1 MRLTS
6 LKSAG
11 DEQVALAALGGERDA
26 LDLQARALEELGG
39 LALELVRVALRVER
53 QALERGPERR
63 PPGDVDGAGAVD
75 AQPDLVLVLVGRAAA
90 ERRRGEEQGHE
101 AAKHGRGILAE
112 ARRGWTKHG
121 APDQN
126 REQMPKPTT
135 VYLVDGSGQFHRA
148 FHAIR
153 GLATSKG
160 LPTNAT
166 YGFTTML
173 RKLVT
178 DEKPAHIA
186 VVFDPPGKTFRHEEF
201 SDYKANRPPMDSAL
215 ALQLPYIRR
224 VCAALR
230 MPIVEVPGFEAD
242 DVIATLVRQALERGI
257 EVVVVSADKDLL
269 QLVQDHVRVLNPG
282 REGSGSTSFDRKLVE
297 EKWGVPPERIVDVL
311 ALVGDSVDNIPGVA
325 GIGDK
330 GARDL
335 VREFGPVE
343 AVLENADKVKRA
355 PYREGLKAHRAE
367 ALLSKQLVTLRRDVP
382 VELDMP
388 GLAFVGPD
396 NAAAHALFKE
406 LEFQVLA
413 REYAPEMPNVTAE
426 HRLATTTADVEQIA
440 KDARAAGRLALG
452 VVVTSEQA
460 MRAHPLGIALSWAPG
475 HSAYVPLGHSAIDLP
490 QAPTRTDAVAALKPL
505 LEDASVP
512 KVSAHA
518 KRDQVVLG
526 RLGVAVAGLG
536 FDTLLASYLLDPGRR
551 AYALEDVAMEHLG
564 ERRAPGTDGL
574 AAADAAADPTS
585 RSAGAEAELVLR
597 LEQPMTDR
605 LEAEGLRT
613 IYQSMELPLVAVLA
627 DMERAGVKVDTKLL
641 AGMSR
646 DMDAQL
652 QALTIEIYRLAKGE
666 FNIQSPIQLR
676 EVLFDR
682 LGMKSAKKTAKT
694 RAASTAEDV
703 LEELALLHDL
713 PRKILEY
720 RSVQKLKSTYV
731 DSLPEMVSPET
742 GRIHATFNQTVAA
755 TGRLSATEPN
765 LQNIP
770 IRTAEGPPDPPGLR
784 GGARPPAA
792 VGRLQPDRAA
802 RAGAP
807 LGRPDAD
814 RHLQKGEDVHDRTSR
829 EIFGALSPIPPDEQR
844 RISKM
849 VNYALLYGKSAFTLA
864 KDIGVSR
871 GEAAAFIDA
880 YFARYPK
887 VREFID
893 DTILRARETGQVRT
907 LLGRLRRLPDLR
919 SKNIPVRM
927 EAERQAMNTP
937 VQGSAADL
945 IKRAMIDL
953 HAALGAQKLRSRLIL
968 QIHDELL
975 LEVPEAE
982 AEAAQA
988 LVKRVMEGALE
999 LVVPLVADARL
1010 GRSWA
1015 DVH

>member
-1 MRLTS
+1 MA
-6 LKSAG
+6 SA
-11 DEQVALAALGGERDA
+11 Q
-26 LDLQARALEELGG
+26 
-39 LALELVRVALRVER
+39 
-53 QALERGPERR
+53 
-63 PPGDVDGAGAVD
+63 
-75 AQPDLVLVLVGRAAA
+75 
-90 ERRRGEEQGHE
+90 
-101 AAKHGRGILAE
+101 I
-112 ARRGWTKHG
+112 
-121 APDQN
+121 
-126 REQMPKPTT
+126 

-173 RKLVT
+173 RKLLA
-178 DEKPAHIA
+178 DEKPGHIA
-186 VVFDPPGKTFRHEEF
+186 VVFDPPGKTFRHA
-201 SDYKANRPPMDSAL
+201 DYAGYKANRPPMDKDL

-224 VCAALR
+224 VCEALR
-230 MPIVEVPGFEAD
+230 MPLVEVAGFEAD

-282 REGSGSTSFDRKLVE
+282 REGSGSTSYDSKAVE
-297 EKWGVPPERIVDVL
+297 AKWGVPPERIVDVL

-335 VREFGPVE
+335 VREFGSVE

-355 PYREGLKAHRAE
+355 AYREGLKAHRAE
-367 ALLSKQLVTLRRDVP
+367 ALLSKQLVTLRHDVP
-382 VELDMP
+382 VELDMG

-396 NAAAHALFKE
+396 HAAAHALFKE

-413 REYAPEMPNVTAE
+413 REYAPELPNVTAE
-426 HRLATTTADVEQIA
+426 HRLAMTSADVLELV
-440 KDARAAGRLALG
+440 KEARAAGRLALG

-460 MRAHPLGIALSWAPG
+460 MRAHPLGIALAWAPG
-475 HSAYVPLGHSAIDLP
+475 RSAYVPLGHSAIDLP
-490 QAPTRTDAVAALKPL
+490 QAVSRTDAIAALRPL
-505 LEDASVP
+505 LEDAALP

-526 RLGVAVAGLG
+526 RLGLKVAALG

-564 ERRAPGTDGL
+564 ERRASGTDGL
-574 AAADAAADPTS
+574 AAPDAAALPTS
-585 RSAGAEAELVLR
+585 RTAGGETELVLR
-597 LEQPMTDR
+597 LAQPMKER
-605 LEAEGLRT
+605 LEGEGLLT
-613 IYQSMELPLVAVLA
+613 IYESMEMPLVQVLA

-652 QALTIEIYRLAKGE
+652 QTLTLEIHRLAKGE
-666 FNIQSPIQLR
+666 FNINSPIQLR

-703 LEELALLHDL
+703 LEELALVHEL
-713 PRKILEY
+713 PRKILDY
-720 RSVQKLKSTYV
+720 RSVQKLRSTYV

-770 IRTAEGPPDPPGLR
+770 IRTPEGRRIRQAFVAEPGHLLLSADYSQIELR
-784 GGARPPAA
+784 VLAHLSG
-792 VGRLQPDRAA
+792 
-802 RAGAP
+802 
-807 LGRPDAD
+807 DATLID
-814 RHLQKGEDVHDRTSR
+814 TFRKGEDVHDRTSR
-829 EIFGALSPIPPDEQR
+829 EIFGALSPIPPDQQR

-871 GEAAAFIDA
+871 GEAAQFIDA

-887 VREFID
+887 VRGFID
-893 DTILRARETGQVRT
+893 ETIARARETGQVRT

-919 SKNIPVRM
+919 SKNVPVRM

-953 HAALGAQKLRSRLIL
+953 HRALGERKLRSRLIL

-982 AEAAQA
+982 AETAQQ
-988 LVKRVMEGALE
+988 LVKQVMEGALE

-1010 GRSWA
+1010 GRTWA